1 MQAKPRPNWF
11 YINGKFFNPSNR
23 PTFSVVNPTTE
34 EVMYEMP
41 LGNKD
46 DVDTC
51 VAAAKKAFETFS
63 LTTRDERISLLEK
76 IIAVY
81 EKNIALMGELISRE
95 MGAPLEFAI
104 KSQAGAGF
112 AHLKTFAREL
122 KEYPFE
128 EQLGKAIIVK
138 EPIGVCGLIT
148 PWNWPMNQVALK
160 VGAAL
165 SAGCTMV
172 LKPSEYTPSSATLF
186 AEILHEAGV
195 PPGVFNLVHG
205 TGPEVGR
212 AMSSHPD
219 ISMMSFTG
227 STRAGIDVAQKSAP
241 TVKRVAQELG
251 GKSANIILDDD
262 NFAKGVKKG
271 TVHCFG
277 NCGQSCNAPTRM
289 LVPRNRMEEAA
300 KVASEVAAST
310 VNGPVVNKIQFEKI
324 QGLIQKG
331 TEEATLVCGGTGR
344 PEGKDKGFFIKPTV
358 FSNVTNE
365 MTIAQEEIFG
375 PVLCILPY
383 DSVDEAIA
391 IGNDSPYGS
400 TWF

>member
-1 MQAKPRPNWF
+1 
-11 YINGKFFNPSNR
+11 
-23 PTFSVVNPTTE
+23 
-34 EVMYEMP
+34 MYEMP

-172 LKPSEYTPSSATLF
+172 LKPSEYT
-186 AEILHEAGV
+186 
-195 PPGVFNLVHG
+195 
-205 TGPEVGR
+205 
-212 AMSSHPD
+212 
-219 ISMMSFTG
+219 
-227 STRAGIDVAQKSAP
+227 
-241 TVKRVAQELG
+241 
-251 GKSANIILDDD
+251 
-262 NFAKGVKKG
+262 
-271 TVHCFG
+271 
-277 NCGQSCNAPTRM
+277 
-289 LVPRNRMEEAA
+289 
-300 KVASEVAAST
+300 
-310 VNGPVVNKIQFEKI
+310 
-324 QGLIQKG
+324 
-331 TEEATLVCGGTGR
+331 
-344 PEGKDKGFFIKPTV
+344 
-358 FSNVTNE
+358 
-365 MTIAQEEIFG
+365 
-375 PVLCILPY
+375 
-383 DSVDEAIA
+383 
-391 IGNDSPYGS
+391 
-400 TWF
+400 